1 MKRYLVL
8 SEDGA
13 LEVPPV
19 YVMADTA
26 DRAITRYCREV
37 QSKEPYMKDYV
48 EGGSIDDFLAK
59 LLFSYE
65 GRINTPEDG
74 ELSSPPFETVRKKV
88 LEYFSERPDLG
99 NLYVQYL
106 EVNDPK
112 ILTEAVYE
120 FISEMDTV
128 GYHAI
133 EDSTI
138 QTLD

>member
-26 DRAITRYCREV
+26 EQAIKRYCREI
-37 QSKEPYMKDYV
+37 QSKEPFMKDFV
-48 EGGSIDDFLAK
+48 QGNSIDDFLAS

-65 GRINTPEDG
+65 QRINTPEDKG
-74 ELSSPPFETVRKKV
+74 LPRPPFETVRKKV

-99 NLYVQYL
+99 NLYVRYL
-106 EVNDPK
+106 EENDPEV
-112 ILTEAVYE
+112 LTEAVYE
-120 FISEMDTV
+120 FISERDTT
-128 GYHAI
+128 GYGAFD
-133 EDSTI
+133 DSTI
-138 QTLD
+138 PILS

>member
-8 SEDGA
+8 SEDRA

-26 DRAITRYCREV
+26 EQAIRRYCREV
-37 QSKEPYMKDYV
+37 QSKEPFMKHFVQDK
-48 EGGSIDDFLAK
+48 SIDGFLATI
-59 LLFSYE
+59 LFSYE
-65 GRINTPEDG
+65 QRINTPEDKG
-74 ELSSPPFETVRKKV
+74 LPEPPFETVRKKV

-99 NLYVQYL
+99 NLYVRYL
-106 EVNDPK
+106 EGNDPE

-120 FISEMDTV
+120 FISERDTT
-128 GYHAI
+128 GYDAF

-138 QTLD
+138 QTLR